1 MTPADLKLVLVALIA
16 IGALVVL
23 VTRFKVNAF
32 ISLLLASLIVGLAAV
47 AMGSKSLTV
56 VGVVKSFS
64 TGLGNVMAGIAA
76 VIGLGTMLGKLLA
89 ESGGA
94 EVLAKGFASFFGP
107 KRIQWCVMALAL
119 AVGLTTWFAV
129 GFVLLLPILLTLT
142 TRDEAAVPEADAA
155 AAVVHVGHARADAA
169 PPRPRRRGRRAEGEH
184 GPGVVLGLRHR
195 HPDGRHRRTAVR
207 AVRGALRPGEPA
219 AAARQ
224 DEVAAAPAYRE
235 PGFGLTLWSILLPV
249 VLMLLATL
257 AELLLPKGSRLLM
270 TATFIGHPVMA
281 LLIAVLFASWSL
293 GTRCRYTRA
302 QVLKFTEEC
311 ISAMGMTLLIV
322 GGGGGFAKVLTDAGV
337 AEAIS
342 RGGEAMHMP
351 PLLYGWLLAVFIR
364 VATGSATVAITTASG
379 LLVPVLA
386 LHPEFTANQIALI
399 IVAMGCGSLFL
410 SHLNDS
416 GFWIVKDFLGLSV
429 SQTLRT
435 WTACETIVG
444 VAGMLLS
451 LVAFMLI
458 S

>member
-1 MTPADLKLVLVALIA
+1 MTPADLKLILVALLA
-16 IGALVVL
+16 IGALVLL

-47 AMGSKSLTV
+47 AMGAKGLTIT
-56 VGVVKSFS
+56 GVVKSFG

-94 EVLAKGFASFFGP
+94 EVLAKGFAKFFGP

-129 GFVLLLPILLTLT
+129 GFVPPHPGPVVAV
-142 TRDEAAVPEADAA
+142 AALKGNMGLVLFWGFVIGVPTAA
-155 AAVVHVGHARADAA
+155 IAGPLYARF
-169 PPRPRRRGRRAEGEH
+169 
-184 GPGVVLGLRHR
+184 
-195 HPDGRHRRTAVR
+195 AVR
-207 AVRGALRPGEPA
+207 FVEANPPALPDRASSRPA
-219 AAARQ
+219 A
-224 DEVAAAPAYRE
+224 YRA

-257 AELLLPKGSRLLM
+257 AELLLPKESRLLKV
-270 TATFIGHPVMA
+270 ATFVGHPVIA

-293 GTRCRYTRA
+293 GTRSRYTRA

-342 RGGEAMHMP
+342 RAGEAMHMP

-386 LHPEFTANQIALI
+386 LHPEYTPNQVALI
-399 IVAMGCGSLFL
+399 ITAMGCGSLFL

-429 SQTLRT
+429 PQTLRT

-451 LVAFMLI
+451 LLAFVLI
-458 S
+458 SPG